1 MNQSRCSGGNS
12 STSTWNKFTVVY
24 LKSLEL
30 YLWTRRFGCLP
41 QKDKRCNALQR
52 VTLHTA
58 HKAQATNFCQ
68 DPIVFKQPTKQCTKL
83 LM

>member
-52 VTLHTA
+52 VTLRTR
-58 HKAQATNFCQ
+58 HKPQIFVKIPLYLSNQ
-68 DPIVFKQPTKQCTKL
+68 QSNVQNY
-83 LM
+83 

>member
-1 MNQSRCSGGNS
+1 MNHSRCNGDNS
-12 STSTWNKFTVVY
+12 STITWNKFTVVY

-30 YLWTRRFGCLP
+30 YLWTRRFGCQP

-52 VTLHTA
+52 VTLHTM
-58 HKAQATNFCQ
+58 HKAQATYFCQ
-68 DPIVFKQPTKQCTKL
+68 NSILFKQPTKQSTKL